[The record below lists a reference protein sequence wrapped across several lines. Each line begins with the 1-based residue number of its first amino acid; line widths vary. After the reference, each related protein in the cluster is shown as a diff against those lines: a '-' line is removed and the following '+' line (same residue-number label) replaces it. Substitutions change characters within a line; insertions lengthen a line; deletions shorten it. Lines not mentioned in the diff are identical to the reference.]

1 MPPPIKK
8 KKNIYRPNQ
17 TKKKC
22 VDPGSRGLFFT
33 CENEKQA
40 VKEAR
45 NLIDKYLSTAEPS
58 DENEAGDEYN
68 EDVSETLNKLC
79 KEASSSKTN
88 FPKLR
93 PTGVKNCLF
102 FEMSFLSTDELYS
115 IVDKILVDCQTAAQ
129 CRFLQRIIP
138 IEETCSTD
146 IKDVSLAISKVIQ
159 RHFNRTT
166 ASGGNSKPTYAVDF
180 KARNND
186 QISKTVVFDMVDTA
200 LKTVSTTGA
209 KVNLSLPELTL
220 VVHVTNKTV
229 MLACLRDFIQ
239 RRKFS
244 LHVPKVSTD

>member
-1 MPPPIKK
+1 
-8 KKNIYRPNQ
+8 
-17 TKKKC
+17 
-22 VDPGSRGLFFT
+22 
-33 CENEKQA
+33 
-40 VKEAR
+40 
-45 NLIDKYLSTAEPS
+45 
-58 DENEAGDEYN
+58 
-68 EDVSETLNKLC
+68 
-79 KEASSSKTN
+79 
-88 FPKLR
+88 
-93 PTGVKNCLF
+93 
-102 FEMSFLSTDELYS
+102 MSFLSTDELYS

-166 ASGGNSKPTYAVDF
+166 ASGDNSKPTYAVDF